1 VALTSGYGAKTLG
14 IEKLTDKEEKQAK
27 IVEMFDSIAD
37 TYDLANRVLSMGID
51 IQWRKKGCNKAFE
64 ILNKKTL
71 DQITDVATGT
81 GDLLIYWREEAEKS
95 GIEIGRF
102 VGVDPSVGMLEV
114 ARKKVD
120 FAQFIEGKAQ
130 ALPIADES
138 SDIISISYGIRNVVD
153 RVEALQEFHRAL
165 KPGGIIVILEFT
177 KQERRGPIDKIVDF
191 GMKQVLPRIGGL
203 ISKNYEAYKYLPDS
217 IEEFLTTEMLSQE
230 LEEAGFEMKYAKSF
244 SMGISTL
251 LVAQKK

>member
-1 VALTSGYGAKTLG
+1 LG
-14 IEKLTDKEEKQAK
+14 IEKLTDKEIKQAK
-27 IVEMFDSIAD
+27 IVEMFDDIAD

-51 IQWRKKGCNKAFE
+51 IQWRKKGCDKAFE
-64 ILNKKTL
+64 ILGKSAL
-71 DQITDVATGT
+71 DQVTDVATGT
-81 GDLLIYWREEAEKS
+81 GDLLIYWKEQAAKNS
-95 GIEIGRF
+95 VKIDNYVGI
-102 VGVDPSVGMLEV
+102 DPSVGMLEV

-130 ALPIADES
+130 ALPIEDES
-138 SDIISISYGIRNVVD
+138 SDVISISYGIRNVVD
-153 RVEALQEFHRAL
+153 RVEALQEFHRVL
-165 KPGGIIVILEFT
+165 KPGGIVVILEFT
-177 KQERRGPIDKIVDF
+177 KQERKGLVDKVVDF

-230 LEEAGFEMKYAKSF
+230 LKEAGFEMKYTKSF

-251 LVAQKK
+251 LVAQKVSSER